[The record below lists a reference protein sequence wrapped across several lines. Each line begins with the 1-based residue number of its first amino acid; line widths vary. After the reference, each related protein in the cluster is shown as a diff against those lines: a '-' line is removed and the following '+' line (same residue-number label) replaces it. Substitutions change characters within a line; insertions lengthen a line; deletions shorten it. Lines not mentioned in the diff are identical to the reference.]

1 MTSTTTEANTIK
13 GTTTEHEV
21 SFHSKLDQLL
31 TEFSDL
37 FAEPTSLPPQRIHDH
52 RIFLKD
58 GSNPVNVRPYRYPN
72 YQKGEIERLVQE
84 MLKSGIIRASNSPYS
99 SPVVLV
105 KKKDGTWRMC
115 IDYGE
120 LNAAT
125 IKDKFPIPL
134 IEELLDELFGA
145 KWFIKLDLRAGYHQ
159 IRMHESD
166 IGKTAFRTHDGHFEF
181 LVMPFGLTNAPS
193 TFQGLMNDIFRPYL
207 RKFILVFFD
216 DILIYSSTRA
226 DHLQHLT
233 TTFSI
238 LRQHQLKLKHS
249 KCTFASQTIQ
259 YLGHIIGQ
267 EGVSMDPDKVKAVQE
282 WPVPKLLR
290 N

>member
-1 MTSTTTEANTIK
+1 MEFQYEGKKVVLRGSHSSTVQVVGKDKIQATQQHPEELSAAYLCFITPQEEQPPVTSTTTEANTIK

-37 FAEPTSLPPQRIHDH
+37 FAEPTSLPPQRIRDH

-84 MLKSGIIRASNSPYS
+84 MLTAGIIRASNSPYS

-115 IDYGE
+115 IDYRE

-125 IKDKFPIPL
+125 IKEKFPIPL

-193 TFQGLMNDIFRPYL
+193 SP
-207 RKFILVFFD
+207 
-216 DILIYSSTRA
+216 
-226 DHLQHLT
+226 
-233 TTFSI
+233 
-238 LRQHQLKLKHS
+238 
-249 KCTFASQTIQ
+249 
-259 YLGHIIGQ
+259 
-267 EGVSMDPDKVKAVQE
+267 
-282 WPVPKLLR
+282 
-290 N
+290 